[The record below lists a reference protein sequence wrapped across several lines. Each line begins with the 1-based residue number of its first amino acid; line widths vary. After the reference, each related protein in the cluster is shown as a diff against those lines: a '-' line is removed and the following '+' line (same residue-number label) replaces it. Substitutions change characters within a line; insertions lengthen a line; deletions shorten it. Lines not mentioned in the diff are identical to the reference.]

1 MMPAE
6 ATGDAAT
13 AGTRNRGAPPGWS
26 QQISWNSRPAGTLAT
41 LTADCEFVDGT
52 LGLRW
57 SGHDGA
63 AAHYTMWWNAF
74 DLRVIGERLHL
85 AAESAV
91 AETTW
96 KGTHV
101 GTFAG
106 VAATEVDVA
115 QAARGISLRLVVE
128 VSRTHEA
135 RGDRS
140 EVHALVDAAFAG
152 QLQGGLRTQ

>member
-1 MMPAE
+1 MSHDPRLQVLDRHLAAE
-6 ATGDAAT
+6 NAHDL
-13 AGTRNRGAPPGWS
+13 
-26 QQISWNSRPAGTLAT
+26 AGTLAT
-41 LTADCEFVDGT
+41 LTADCEFVDGA
-52 LGLRW
+52 LGMRW

-85 AAESAV
+85 ADESAV

-106 VAATEVDVA
+106 VAATHRAVEFTVA
-115 QAARGISLRLVVE
+115 VVVE
-128 VSRTHEA
+128 FR
-135 RGDRS
+135 DRLMAS
-140 EVHALVDAAFAG
+140 ERFYWDAAGLAR
-152 QLQGGLRTQ
+152 QLGVATIGVVDPTAVFEGGRSA